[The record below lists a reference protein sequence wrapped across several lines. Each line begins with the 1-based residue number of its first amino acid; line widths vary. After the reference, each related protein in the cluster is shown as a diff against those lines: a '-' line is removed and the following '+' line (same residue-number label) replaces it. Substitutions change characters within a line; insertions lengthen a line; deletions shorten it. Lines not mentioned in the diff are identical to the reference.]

1 MSVVCNYQEGVGGTI
16 VIFPDSNGQSV
27 EGADHQYVVQCIRQ
41 SGKQVTLDI
50 VPVSEE
56 EARRLEP
63 DNSSSSNALEYYERR
78 SVPVS
83 VSSTEKKADDNG
95 KEYVVSNS

>member
-1 MSVVCNYQEGVGGTI
+1 MGGT
-16 VIFPDSNGQSV
+16 VVSQLCFSLRNGQSV

-41 SGKQVTLDI
+41 SGKEVTLDI

-63 DNSSSSNALEYYERR
+63 DNSSSGNNALEYYERR

-83 VSSTEKKADDNG
+83 VSSTEKKTDDNG
-95 KEYVVSNS
+95 KEYVVSDRA

>member
-1 MSVVCNYQEGVGGTI
+1 MGGT
-16 VIFPDSNGQSV
+16 VALCLSCYSNGQSV

-63 DNSSSSNALEYYERR
+63 DNSAGSMWSVINPSSHTLC
-78 SVPVS
+78 
-83 VSSTEKKADDNG
+83 
-95 KEYVVSNS
+95 